1 MKLSEWARKQDL
13 SYVTAFN
20 WFKAGK
26 LPVKAIQTATGTIL
40 IQEEEIRNL
49 VPRTV
54 VYGRVSSYNKKG
66 KFDVL
71 PQHANFISLIQ
82 KSLVIRDNRGQT
94 REINVNNGLMRV
106 KKDIVEV
113 YIGIEALGGFSGA
126 VKD

>member
-1 MKLSEWARKQDL
+1 MLLFNLSVKSRDGVL
-13 SYVTAFN
+13 Y
-20 WFKAGK
+20 AGQ
-26 LPVKAIQTATGTIL
+26 VSSI
-40 IQEEEIRNL
+40 
-49 VPRTV
+49 
-54 VYGRVSSYNKKG
+54 SSYNKKG